1 MLPFLF
7 KHFHKYHIVGI
18 SQLILERRR
27 KMILFVNGKELEA
40 EDNISVMELLNS
52 LEINSD
58 IVVVEIDLEIISKDK
73 YLSTKL
79 FTNSKVE
86 IIRFVGGG

>member
-1 MLPFLF
+1 M
-7 KHFHKYHIVGI
+7 V
-18 SQLILERRR
+18 
-27 KMILFVNGKELEA
+27 LFVNGKELEA

-52 LEINSD
+52 LKINSD
-58 IVVVEIDLEIISKDK
+58 IVVVEIDSEIISKDK

-79 FTNSKVE
+79 STNSKVE

>member
-1 MLPFLF
+1 
-7 KHFHKYHIVGI
+7 
-18 SQLILERRR
+18 
-27 KMILFVNGKELEA
+27 MILFVNGKELEA

>member
-1 MLPFLF
+1 
-7 KHFHKYHIVGI
+7 
-18 SQLILERRR
+18 
-27 KMILFVNGKELEA
+27 MILFVNGKELEA

-79 FTNSKVE
+79 STNSKVE